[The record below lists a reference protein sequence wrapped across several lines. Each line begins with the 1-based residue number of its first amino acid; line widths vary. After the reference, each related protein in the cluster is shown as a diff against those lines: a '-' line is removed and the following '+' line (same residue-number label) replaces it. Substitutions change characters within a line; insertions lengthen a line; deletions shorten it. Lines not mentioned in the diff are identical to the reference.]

1 MFLNKYEELLQ
12 NASENNVRVYESFD
26 LNGDE
31 NVTYTIDGLYIDGNI
46 ALDKNLETS
55 REKSC
60 VLAEE
65 LGHHHT
71 SIGNIID
78 INSVSNR
85 KQERQARLWGY
96 NKMIGLRG
104 LIRAF
109 EHGCTSKHEIAEY
122 LDVTT
127 EFLNDAITIY
137 REKYGVCI
145 TVDNYIIYF
154 IPYLAIMEKI

>member
-1 MFLNKYEELLQ
+1 MLEWEGFYMNTYECLVEE
-12 NASENNVRVYESFD
+12 AYKDGIDVYESKFKNTR
-26 LNGDE
+26 LKA
-31 NVTYTIDGLYIDGNI
+31 LYIDKNI
-46 ALDKNLETS
+46 FMSEELTTT
-55 REKSC
+55 EKAC
-60 VLAEE
+60 YIAEE

-71 SIGNIID
+71 SYGDIVD
-78 INSVSNR
+78 INDVRNR

-127 EFLNDAITIY
+127 EFLNDTITAY

>member
-1 MFLNKYEELLQ
+1 MNTYECLVEE
-12 NASENNVRVYESFD
+12 AYKDGIDVYESKFKNNR
-26 LNGDE
+26 LKA
-31 NVTYTIDGLYIDGNI
+31 LYIDKNI
-46 ALDKNLETS
+46 FMNEELTTT
-55 REKSC
+55 EKSC
-60 VLAEE
+60 YIVEE
-65 LGHHHT
+65 LGHHYT
-71 SIGNIID
+71 SYGDIVD
-78 INSVSNR
+78 INDVRNR

-109 EHGCTSKHEIAEY
+109 EHGCASKHEIAEY

-127 EFLNDAITIY
+127 EFLNDAITTY

-145 TVDNYIIYF
+145 AVDNYIIYF

>member
-1 MFLNKYEELLQ
+1 MEE
-12 NASENNVRVYESFD
+12 
-26 LNGDE
+26 
-31 NVTYTIDGLYIDGNI
+31 TY
-46 ALDKNLETS
+46 

-104 LIRAF
+104 LIIAF

-122 LDVTT
+122 LDVAT
-127 EFLNDAITIY
+127 EFLNDAIAIY

-154 IPYLAIMEKI
+154 IPYLAIMEKV

>member
-1 MFLNKYEELLQ
+1 MVLNKYEELLQ

-46 ALDKNLETS
+46 ALDKNLGTS

-71 SIGNIID
+71 SVGNIID

-104 LIRAF
+104 LIKAF

-127 EFLNDAITIY
+127 EFLNDAIAIY

-145 TVDNYIIYF
+145 AVDNYIIYF
-154 IPYLAIMEKI
+154 IPHLAIMEKI

>member
-1 MFLNKYEELLQ
+1 MLEWEGFYMNTYECLVDE
-12 NASENNVRVYESFD
+12 ACKDGIDVYESKFNND
-26 LNGDE
+26 RLKA
-31 NVTYTIDGLYIDGNI
+31 LYIDKNI
-46 ALDKNLETS
+46 FMNEELTTT
-55 REKSC
+55 EKAC
-60 VLAEE
+60 YIAEE

-71 SIGNIID
+71 SYGDIID
-78 INSVSNR
+78 INDIRNR

-109 EHGCTSKHEIAEY
+109 EHGCASKHEIAEY

-127 EFLNDAITIY
+127 EFLNDAIATYI
-137 REKYGVCI
+137 EKYGVYT

-154 IPYLAIMEKI
+154 IPYFAIMEKI